1 MSKFAQ
7 FDPTATAPQPV
18 IGWYNTDLLTYP
30 NLPATANLL
39 ELTQA
44 QWDGRF
50 ATPFV
55 QAGALVAAPALTAT
69 QLLTTA
75 QQSAFATI
83 DAQAGATRLK
93 YITDVAGQSETYLSK
108 ATDAAA
114 YKAASYPSAS
124 IASYLMVQAE
134 GKALYGAT
142 PTAAQYQAAADGI
155 IAAQM
160 QWIAIAA
167 AIEQQRRAGKIAV
180 AAAATAVAAQAAQA
194 AAITAL
200 QAL

>member
-1 MSKFAQ
+1 MKYVLIAFL
-7 FDPTATAPQPV
+7 FFIP
-18 IGWYNTDLLTYP
+18 L
-30 NLPATANLL
+30 ANAASQSVLS
-39 ELTQA
+39 TS
-44 QWDGRF
+44 
-50 ATPFV
+50 ATPTV
-55 QAGALVAAPALTAT
+55 INMT
-69 QLLTTA
+69 
-75 QQSAFATI
+75 
-83 DAQAGATRLK
+83 
-93 YITDVAGQSETYLSK
+93 
-108 ATDAAA
+108 
-114 YKAASYPSAS
+114 
-124 IASYLMVQAE
+124 
-134 GKALYGAT
+134 AT